1 MLHRQANNQLQKLH
15 TATSPLCTSTPRT
28 RRTCYF
34 HDYRRMIIESYAELV
49 AQAEQLPD
57 ETTPLHLPSHRA
69 DLQVGRRLSIQ
80 SPCSGSGS
88 GSLRRRKRQKNKR
101 VTYCLNGNVF
111 ANSKLRVKF
120 GARVPGV
127 NLDKRRNIR
136 NINFDLARPLSD
148 DDDDDD
154 DYADD
159 DDDNDAD
166 AVGHIDSRMQG
177 QCVEKRRNMRN
188 LNFDQSRQLSDE
200 VDDESELSL
209 EKQEEEVEQL
219 IALPGPVC
227 NATYALIKPNNN
239 NNYIMHNPNDLQS
252 LDLDLTM
259 ELEISS
265 RETTNA
271 TRTSS
276 FRQPKM
282 MQETKTLSTA
292 LAATNESQR
301 SVSSSTQSSTVYLLG
316 HHLQISHRLPEI
328 RITTMQ
334 RPDAPTPDP
343 HRQLFSSLNRLFL
356 VIIGL
361 LVLMLAIILYRPV

>member
-1 MLHRQANNQLQKLH
+1 
-15 TATSPLCTSTPRT
+15 
-28 RRTCYF
+28 
-34 HDYRRMIIESYAELV
+34 MIIESYAELV

-80 SPCSGSGS
+80 SSCSGSGS

-127 NLDKRRNIR
+127 SLDKRRNIR

-148 DDDDDD
+148 EDDDDDD
-154 DYADD
+154 DYEDD

-166 AVGHIDSRMQG
+166 AVGDINSRMQG
-177 QCVEKRRNMRN
+177 QCVEKRRNMRH

-200 VDDESELSL
+200 VDDESEFSL
-209 EKQEEEVEQL
+209 EKHQEEVEQS
-219 IALPGPVC
+219 IALAGPVC

-239 NNYIMHNPNDLQS
+239 NNYIMHNPNDIQS

-271 TRTSS
+271 TRTPSY
-276 FRQPKM
+276 RQLKM
-282 MQETKTLSTA
+282 TQETNRLSTA

-334 RPDAPTPDP
+334 RPEAPTPDP
-343 HRQLFSSLNRLFL
+343 HRQLCSSLNRLFI